1 MSNTR
6 NFHFRQPPQPNERL
20 GNFKLGATALANG
33 SPVTAVAGTLDT
45 VDGRLVLSQAAA
57 ASAPVA
63 GLTGVLNQ
71 ELPWDAYSGFDTALT
86 VAADFHLARAYEQA
100 QVCHGKSTKVL
111 VQNTE
116 AQTFEEGLYP
126 EASGTSYDAINMF
139 LPSDI
144 ATLAVG
150 DMVTPG
156 AGNTTDGYWKK
167 TATASL
173 SWGNVVFVD
182 ADYSVVVFQLN
193 F

>member
-6 NFHFRQPPQPNERL
+6 NFHFRQPPRPQERL
-20 GNFKLGATALANG
+20 GNFKLGATPLANG
-33 SPVTAVAGTLDT
+33 SPVTAVAGTVGT
-45 VDGRLVLSQAAA
+45 DGRLVLSQAAA

-71 ELPWDAYSGFDTALT
+71 ELPWDGYSGYDTALT
-86 VAADFHLARAYEQA
+86 VAADLHLARALEQA
-100 QVCHGKSTKVL
+100 QVCHGASTKVL

-116 AQTFEEGLYP
+116 ETVFEEGMDGV
-126 EASGTSYDAINMF
+126 GTTYDAINMF
-139 LPSDI
+139 LPADI

-167 TATASL
+167 TADATK
-173 SWGNVVFVD
+173 SWGNVVYVD
-182 ADYSVVVFQLN
+182 AEYSVVVFQLN